1 MRNLVAVLEFL
12 VANGF
17 TQIGITTPGVGGPED
32 WNTNPSG
39 TSISSSYWDD
49 DVYLFEYTA
58 GVTNEN
64 ISMTIDSRNS
74 WFGIGIFDNCTG
86 TTFDTELDANGS
98 TTSGVL
104 TVSAA
109 IAPGNTVYIAVGQWG
124 TPNDLDFDVTD
135 FTVNQVSC
143 PDPSL
148 LTATNISG
156 SSADLAWTEN
166 GTATVWDI
174 EYGVAPYTPTGIPTA
189 SGVANPYNY
198 SGLTPNTTYEFYVRA
213 DCGGTSG
220 TSAWAGPYSF
230 FTGYCTPNPSS
241 VDNDGITNVTIGTI
255 NNTTTTE
262 LGNYGDYTA
271 LVTDVQQSISV
282 DLSVTVTYNN
292 YNVFAWIDW
301 NNDLDFDDAGET
313 YYVGEFATTG
323 VVSIPVPAA
332 ASLGNHRLRIGGAD
346 SGLGSTIPSDP
357 CYTGSW
363 GAFEDYTLNVIPAP
377 ACVPPSLLTASNI
390 TATSADLA
398 WTENGTATVW
408 DIEYGVAPY
417 TPTGTPTAS
426 GVTNPYNYSGLT
438 ANTTYEFY
446 VRADCGGT
454 NGVSAWVGPY
464 SFTTPCNT
472 AAITYTQDF
481 TTWPMNCW
489 DLTGGAQ
496 SWGDN
501 GSGIALAN
509 FWSWPNPTDAIMSTE
524 PIDISV
530 DARVRF
536 DWSHLYSATYPLD
549 SLSVDV
555 KVLPGGTWTS
565 IWGKGGSD
573 LESNDGAGNTTP
585 GSMITETILLDPAT
599 YTGQD
604 VQVRFVATSGYGPD
618 LFVDNLII
626 EPVPACIDPSGL
638 TASNITTTSA
648 DLSWT
653 ENGTATSWEVEYDS
667 TGFVQGT
674 GNTAVTG
681 TNPHALTGLTAN
693 YSYDFY
699 VRAIC
704 GVGDTSA
711 WDGPYSFVTP
721 CNTAAIT
728 YTQDFTTWPLN
739 CWDLTGGSQ
748 SWSDNGSGIALA
760 NFWSWQNPTDAIM
773 STEPIDISVDAR
785 VRFDW
790 SHLYSA
796 TYPLDSLSVDVKV
809 LPGGT
814 WTSIW
819 GKGGSDL
826 ESNDGAGNQTP
837 GSMVTETILL
847 DPTTYTGQDV
857 QVRFVATSG
866 WGPDLFV
873 DNLIIEPVPAC
884 VDPSGLTASNIT
896 TTSAD
901 LAWTENGTA
910 TSWEVEYDST
920 GFVQGTGNSVVTGTN
935 PHALTGLSANYSYDF
950 YVRAI
955 CGVGDSSAWAGPY
968 SFTTP
973 CNTAAITYTQDF
985 TTWPMNCWD
994 LTGGAQSWGDNG
1006 SGIALANFW
1015 SWPNPTD
1022 AIMSTEPIDISVDAR
1037 VRFDWSHLYSATY
1050 PLDSLSV
1057 DVKVLPGG
1065 TWTSIWGK
1073 GGSDLESNDGAGN
1086 TTPGSMI
1093 TETIL
1098 LDPATYTGQDVQVR
1112 FVATSGYGPDLFVD
1126 NLIIEPVPACID
1138 PSGLTASNI
1147 TTTSADLAWTENGT
1161 ATSWEVEYDSTGFVQ
1176 GTGNSVVTGT
1186 NPHALTGLSANYSYD
1201 FYVRAICGVGDS
1213 SAWAGPY
1220 SFATYGDCSSSGVYD
1235 YGNNED
1241 STNAI
1246 GFVAN
1251 TPGDYITLTF
1261 TGGITEAGYDYWF
1274 INDAADGSGTTIAT
1288 GDGPI
1293 TGAYESTTGEIS
1305 FFVNSDGS
1313 WSPVGGGGTP
1323 GTTWDTFVYDLSCA
1337 PPCAG
1342 LTVDLGADITL
1353 CAEQDSVILDAGAGP
1368 YAYEWST
1375 QETSQTIVV
1384 SDSAVGTV
1392 EYSVLVTDTISMCQV
1407 IDTVN
1412 VTFDD
1417 CSNISELTGSNVSIY
1432 PNPSNGNFIISLSN
1446 ISEQVSVQV
1455 NDMQGRLIYSQMEG
1469 LKIGKENVISLDNV
1483 ERGVYLISV
1492 SSDKGRYTQSIV
1504 IE

>member
-1 MRNLVAVLEFL
+1 MKNFTFL
-12 VANGF
+12 LTTLFVTTFCWQANAQFGCGSGIPIADGF
-17 TQIGITTPGVGGPED
+17 TQMGITTPGVGGPED

-39 TSISSSYWDD
+39 TSINSSYWDD

-58 GVTNEN
+58 GVNNEN

-86 TTFDTELDANGS
+86 TAFDTELDANGS

-174 EYGVAPYTPTGIPTA
+174 EYGVAPYTPTGTPTA
-189 SGVANPYNY
+189 SGVANPYN
-198 SGLTPNTTYEFYVRA
+198 SSALTPNTTYEFYVRA

-220 TSAWAGPYSF
+220 TSSWAGPYSF
-230 FTGYCTPNPSS
+230 TTYGDCASSGSYDYLTNSTMASSLQSFIANTPG
-241 VDNDGITNVTIGTI
+241 DYITLTFSAG
-255 NNTTTTE
+255 TTE
-262 LGNYGDYTA
+262 SCCDDWFIMDAADGTGNVIASGA
-271 LVTDVQQSISV
+271 GSI
-282 DLSVTVTYNN
+282 
-292 YNVFAWIDW
+292 
-301 NNDLDFDDAGET
+301 
-313 YYVGEFATTG
+313 VGSYESTTG
-323 VVSIPVPAA
+323 EISFYVESDGSVNGTTFVY
-332 ASLGNHRLRIGGAD
+332 
-346 SGLGSTIPSDP
+346 GL
-357 CYTGSW
+357 
-363 GAFEDYTLNVIPAP
+363 
-377 ACVPPSLLTASNI
+377 ACSPPPSCATPSAGTAANI
-390 TATSADLA
+390 TSSSADLA

-426 GVTNPYNYSGLT
+426 GVANPYNSSALT
-438 ANTTYEFY
+438 PNTTYEFY

-454 NGVSAWVGPY
+454 SGTSSWAGPY
-464 SFTTPCNT
+464 SFTTYGDCASSGSYDYLTNSTMASSLQSFIANTPGDYITLTFSAGTTESCCDDWFIMDAADGTGNVIASGAGSIVGSYESTTGEISFYVESDGSVNGTTFVYGLACSPPPSCPDPSAGTATNITSSSADLTWTENGTATSWEVEWGIAAFTPGSGTAVITGTNPHALTGLAANSSYDFYVRAICGVGDTSAWAGPTSFTTLCPAAFTPAYLEDFTTFVPGCWDEAIDGSPLTGPTGAGSGEWGHTDYLNNGVANDAAKINLYNTGTSDWLLSPNFDMSAGGPWELVINAGVTTYNGTGGLPMGSDDSVQVVISTDGGLTWGAIYTWDVNNTPSNTGEPYAIDLAAYTGAANLFGIWASEGVVDDTEDYDFHINDFEIRVPPLCIEPNGLTASNITTTSADLAWTENGTATSWEVEYDSTGFVQGTGSIVVTGTNPHALTGLTANYSYDFYVRAICGVGDSSAWAGPYSFVTPCNT

-481 TTWPMNCW
+481 TTWPMQCW
-489 DLTGGAQ
+489 DLTGGSQ
-496 SWGDN
+496 SWSDN

-509 FWSWPNPTDAIMSTE
+509 FWSWPNQTDAIMSTE

-585 GSMITETILLDPAT
+585 GSMVTETILLDPAT

-638 TASNITTTSA
+638 TASNITTVSA
-648 DLSWT
+648 DLGWT

-674 GNTAVTG
+674 GTTVVTG

-704 GVGDTSA
+704 GVGDSSA
-711 WDGPYSFVTP
+711 WAGPYSFVTP

-728 YTQDFTTWPLN
+728 YTQDFTTWPMQ

-760 NFWSWQNPTDAIM
+760 NFWSWP
-773 STEPIDISVDAR
+773 
-785 VRFDW
+785 
-790 SHLYSA
+790 
-796 TYPLDSLSVDVKV
+796 
-809 LPGGT
+809 
-814 WTSIW
+814 
-819 GKGGSDL
+819 
-826 ESNDGAGNQTP
+826 NQ
-837 GSMVTETILL
+837 
-847 DPTTYTGQDV
+847 
-857 QVRFVATSG
+857 
-866 WGPDLFV
+866 
-873 DNLIIEPVPAC
+873 
-884 VDPSGLTASNIT
+884 
-896 TTSAD
+896 
-901 LAWTENGTA
+901 
-910 TSWEVEYDST
+910 
-920 GFVQGTGNSVVTGTN
+920 
-935 PHALTGLSANYSYDF
+935 
-950 YVRAI
+950 
-955 CGVGDSSAWAGPY
+955 
-968 SFTTP
+968 
-973 CNTAAITYTQDF
+973 
-985 TTWPMNCWD
+985 
-994 LTGGAQSWGDNG
+994 
-1006 SGIALANFW
+1006 
-1015 SWPNPTD
+1015 TD

-1086 TTPGSMI
+1086 TTPGSMV

-1112 FVATSGYGPDLFVD
+1112 FVATSGWGPDLFVD
-1126 NLIIEPVPACID
+1126 NLIID
-1138 PSGLTASNI
+1138 
-1147 TTTSADLAWTENGT
+1147 
-1161 ATSWEVEYDSTGFVQ
+1161 
-1176 GTGNSVVTGT
+1176 
-1186 NPHALTGLSANYSYD
+1186 ALPT
-1201 FYVRAICGVGDS
+1201 
-1213 SAWAGPY
+1213 
-1220 SFATYGDCSSSGVYD
+1220 CS
-1235 YGNNED
+1235 
-1241 STNAI
+1241 
-1246 GFVAN
+1246 
-1251 TPGDYITLTF
+1251 
-1261 TGGITEAGYDYWF
+1261 
-1274 INDAADGSGTTIAT
+1274 
-1288 GDGPI
+1288 
-1293 TGAYESTTGEIS
+1293 
-1305 FFVNSDGS
+1305 
-1313 WSPVGGGGTP
+1313 
-1323 GTTWDTFVYDLSCA
+1323 
-1337 PPCAG
+1337 
-1342 LTVDLGADITL
+1342 VDLGADVTL
-1353 CAEQDSVILDAGAGP
+1353 CSGQDSVTLDAGAGP
-1368 YAYEWST
+1368 YTYEWT
-1375 QETSQTIVV
+1375 TLETTQTIVV
-1384 SDSAVGTV
+1384 SSSTADTV
-1392 EYSVLVTDTISMCQV
+1392 EYSVLITDTISMCQA
-1407 IDTVN
+1407 IDTVS

-1417 CSNISELTGSNVSIY
+1417 CSTISELTGSNVSIY
-1432 PNPSNGNFIISLSN
+1432 PNPSNGNFIVSLSN

-1455 NDMQGRLIYSQMEG
+1455 VDMQGRLIYSQIEG
-1469 LKIGKENVISLDNV
+1469 LKVGKENVISLENV

-1492 SSDKGRYTQSIV
+1492 SSNKGRYTQSIV

>member
-1 MRNLVAVLEFL
+1 MKNFTFL
-12 VANGF
+12 LITLFVTTFCWQANAQFGCGSGIPIANGF

-230 FTGYCTPNPSS
+230 FTGYCQPSPSS

-255 NNTTTTE
+255 NNTTLTE
-262 LGNYGDYTA
+262 VGNYGDYTA
-271 LVTDVQQSISV
+271 QITDVQQSVSV

-398 WTENGTATVW
+398 WTENGTATIW

-454 NGVSAWVGPY
+454 NGTSTWAGPY
-464 SFTTPCNT
+464 SFFTGYCTPNPSSVDNDGITNVTIGAINNTTTTEPGNYGDYT
-472 AAITYTQDF
+472 AQVTDVQQSVSVDLSVTVTYSYNVFAWIDWNNDLDF
-481 TTWPMNCW
+481 DDASEAYYVGEFATTGVISIPVPSSASVGNHR
-489 DLTGGAQ
+489 LRVGGADF
-496 SWGDN
+496 GL
-501 GSGIALAN
+501 GS
-509 FWSWPNPTDAIMSTE
+509 
-524 PIDISV
+524 SV
-530 DARVRF
+530 PSF
-536 DWSHLYSATYPLD
+536 PCYT
-549 SLSVDV
+549 
-555 KVLPGGTWTS
+555 GTW
-565 IWGKGGSD
+565 
-573 LESNDGAGNTTP
+573 GAFEDYTLNV
-585 GSMITETILLDPAT
+585 IPA
-599 YTGQD
+599 
-604 VQVRFVATSGYGPD
+604 
-618 LFVDNLII
+618 
-626 EPVPACIDPSGL
+626 PACVPPSSL

-873 DNLIIEPVPAC
+873 DNLII
-884 VDPSGLTASNIT
+884 D
-896 TTSAD
+896 
-901 LAWTENGTA
+901 
-910 TSWEVEYDST
+910 
-920 GFVQGTGNSVVTGTN
+920 
-935 PHALTGLSANYSYDF
+935 AL
-950 YVRAI
+950 
-955 CGVGDSSAWAGPY
+955 
-968 SFTTP
+968 
-973 CNTAAITYTQDF
+973 
-985 TTWPMNCWD
+985 
-994 LTGGAQSWGDNG
+994 
-1006 SGIALANFW
+1006 
-1015 SWPNPTD
+1015 PT
-1022 AIMSTEPIDISVDAR
+1022 
-1037 VRFDWSHLYSATY
+1037 
-1050 PLDSLSV
+1050 
-1057 DVKVLPGG
+1057 
-1065 TWTSIWGK
+1065 
-1073 GGSDLESNDGAGN
+1073 
-1086 TTPGSMI
+1086 
-1093 TETIL
+1093 
-1098 LDPATYTGQDVQVR
+1098 
-1112 FVATSGYGPDLFVD
+1112 
-1126 NLIIEPVPACID
+1126 
-1138 PSGLTASNI
+1138 
-1147 TTTSADLAWTENGT
+1147 
-1161 ATSWEVEYDSTGFVQ
+1161 
-1176 GTGNSVVTGT
+1176 
-1186 NPHALTGLSANYSYD
+1186 
-1201 FYVRAICGVGDS
+1201 
-1213 SAWAGPY
+1213 
-1220 SFATYGDCSSSGVYD
+1220 CS
-1235 YGNNED
+1235 
-1241 STNAI
+1241 
-1246 GFVAN
+1246 
-1251 TPGDYITLTF
+1251 
-1261 TGGITEAGYDYWF
+1261 
-1274 INDAADGSGTTIAT
+1274 
-1288 GDGPI
+1288 
-1293 TGAYESTTGEIS
+1293 
-1305 FFVNSDGS
+1305 
-1313 WSPVGGGGTP
+1313 
-1323 GTTWDTFVYDLSCA
+1323 
-1337 PPCAG
+1337 
-1342 LTVDLGADITL
+1342 VDLGADLTL
-1353 CAEQDSVILDAGAGP
+1353 CSGQDSVILYAGAGP
-1368 YAYEWST
+1368 YTYEWST
-1375 QETSQTIVV
+1375 QETSPTIVV
-1384 SDSAVGTV
+1384 SSSTVGTV
-1392 EYSVLVTDTISMCQV
+1392 EYSVLITDTISMCQA
-1407 IDTVN
+1407 IDTVS

-1417 CSNISELTGSNVSIY
+1417 CSAISELTGSNVSIY
-1432 PNPSNGNFIISLSN
+1432 PNPSNGNFIVSLSN

-1455 NDMQGRLIYSQMEG
+1455 VDMQGRLIYSQIEG
-1469 LKIGKENVISLDNV
+1469 LKVGKENIISLDNV

-1492 SSDKGRYTQSIV
+1492 SSDKGRYTQPIV

>member
-1 MRNLVAVLEFL
+1 M
-12 VANGF
+12 G
-17 TQIGITTPGVGGPED
+17 
-32 WNTNPSG
+32 
-39 TSISSSYWDD
+39 
-49 DVYLFEYTA
+49 
-58 GVTNEN
+58 
-64 ISMTIDSRNS
+64 DS
-74 WFGIGIFDNCTG
+74 
-86 TTFDTELDANGS
+86 
-98 TTSGVL
+98 
-104 TVSAA
+104 
-109 IAPGNTVYIAVGQWG
+109 
-124 TPNDLDFDVTD
+124 
-135 FTVNQVSC
+135 
-143 PDPSL
+143 
-148 LTATNISG
+148 
-156 SSADLAWTEN
+156 
-166 GTATVWDI
+166 
-174 EYGVAPYTPTGIPTA
+174 
-189 SGVANPYNY
+189 
-198 SGLTPNTTYEFYVRA
+198 
-213 DCGGTSG
+213 
-220 TSAWAGPYSF
+220 SAWA
-230 FTGYCTPNPSS
+230 
-241 VDNDGITNVTIGTI
+241 
-255 NNTTTTE
+255 
-262 LGNYGDYTA
+262 
-271 LVTDVQQSISV
+271 
-282 DLSVTVTYNN
+282 
-292 YNVFAWIDW
+292 
-301 NNDLDFDDAGET
+301 
-313 YYVGEFATTG
+313 
-323 VVSIPVPAA
+323 
-332 ASLGNHRLRIGGAD
+332 
-346 SGLGSTIPSDP
+346 
-357 CYTGSW
+357 
-363 GAFEDYTLNVIPAP
+363 
-377 ACVPPSLLTASNI
+377 
-390 TATSADLA
+390 
-398 WTENGTATVW
+398 
-408 DIEYGVAPY
+408 
-417 TPTGTPTAS
+417 
-426 GVTNPYNYSGLT
+426 
-438 ANTTYEFY
+438 
-446 VRADCGGT
+446 
-454 NGVSAWVGPY
+454 GPY

-626 EPVPACIDPSGL
+626 EPVPACI
-638 TASNITTTSA
+638 
-648 DLSWT
+648 
-653 ENGTATSWEVEYDS
+653 
-667 TGFVQGT
+667 
-674 GNTAVTG
+674 
-681 TNPHALTGLTAN
+681 
-693 YSYDFY
+693 
-699 VRAIC
+699 
-704 GVGDTSA
+704 
-711 WDGPYSFVTP
+711 
-721 CNTAAIT
+721 
-728 YTQDFTTWPLN
+728 
-739 CWDLTGGSQ
+739 
-748 SWSDNGSGIALA
+748 
-760 NFWSWQNPTDAIM
+760 
-773 STEPIDISVDAR
+773 
-785 VRFDW
+785 
-790 SHLYSA
+790 
-796 TYPLDSLSVDVKV
+796 
-809 LPGGT
+809 
-814 WTSIW
+814 
-819 GKGGSDL
+819 
-826 ESNDGAGNQTP
+826 
-837 GSMVTETILL
+837 
-847 DPTTYTGQDV
+847 
-857 QVRFVATSG
+857 
-866 WGPDLFV
+866 
-873 DNLIIEPVPAC
+873 
-884 VDPSGLTASNIT
+884 DPSGLTASNIT

-1342 LTVDLGADITL
+1342 LTVDLGADTTL
-1353 CAEQDSVILDAGAGP
+1353 CSGQDSVTLDAGAGP
-1368 YAYEWST
+1368 YTYEWT
-1375 QETSQTIVV
+1375 TLETTQTIVV
-1384 SDSAVGTV
+1384 SSSTVGTV
-1392 EYSVLVTDTISMCQV
+1392 EYSVLITDTISMCQA
-1407 IDTVN
+1407 IDTVS

-1417 CSNISELTGSNVSIY
+1417 CSGVSELSGGTVSVY
-1432 PNPSNGNFIISLSN
+1432 PNPSNGNFIISFSN
-1446 ISEQVSVQV
+1446 ISEHVSVQV
-1455 NDMQGRLIYSQMEG
+1455 VDMQGRLIYSQIEG
-1469 LKIGKENVISLDNV
+1469 LKVGKENVISLDNV

-1492 SSDKGRYTQSIV
+1492 SSNKGRYTQSIV
-1504 IE
+1504 IQ